1 MMTTIWAGFWST
13 RDRAVRRWLYGI
25 SGAAAGITVSLWG
38 QVALAACTPG
48 AQCVVN
54 DGSLRTVADETFVAA
69 ASGPFNA
76 ALVATGTNS
85 TIVGERLTLNAQ
97 PSLGFMAAF
106 AGSNSTIVLEDSSV
120 TGWYGLRADG
130 FGSVISMENGTIN
143 AQDRAVHLLNSGAI
157 SLTNVVIQSSSKEYG
172 VDVGYSLGGTGGNSF
187 FMTGGS
193 ITNDTS
199 AALSYSNSS
208 AVTLTDVDISG
219 RGAWSIYGSS
229 GGLYNYFSMTGG
241 TVNHVGNPG
250 SETAVQ
256 LGHGDAELDGVRIIS
271 NTGGIRS
278 MSDTGPVNL
287 DMKNFVIEAGNKS
300 FGDGIEANKNS
311 RVRLEDGSIKTLGD
325 TAHGI
330 WYSENQSNPL
340 LDLDRVKIETF
351 GASAMGV
358 LSQTGHGTLDD
369 VDIAV
374 HGSGAYGLYHNPN
387 SSADPSSIVMT
398 GGSIAADGNGAGGVY
413 AVNQGNVALDGV
425 KVTTRA
431 GYGVML
437 VYNSDATIR
446 NGSSIHTEGAAGYGL
461 VFIDTTPPNTNSMTV
476 EGSTVQAKDA
486 VAVLAQGGVDTV
498 NVWNGS
504 TIRGDFLASA
514 QSRIVS
520 GTAYGSHVIFN
531 AQDSQLFGHTRITEP
546 APGLTANR
554 LTMNLGANSVWTLQ
568 PSVVTLTAQGSPMQR
583 SDVSFLNIDGGAV
596 VFDSAVGTPDWAQT
610 LVVGS
615 GYTAGN
621 TAVYNA
627 GAGGASITL
636 NTRLNPGGALADQQT
651 DRLLI
656 NGDVSGTTLITVKEV
671 AGSPGGLTSPTG
683 ANLASEGISLV
694 QASGAAQESSFAL
707 AGGYVAMGGLPYRY
721 DLYAYGPGS
730 SRGDADA
737 SQKLVDVGG
746 TNPHWDWR
754 LQNAL
759 IPDKPD
765 ETPPGGTPDPGEP
778 INPGEPAD
786 PVPNPD
792 EPPVLAVV
800 PQVPSYLAAPNAL
813 FVAGLQ
819 DLGNL
824 HLRLGELRG
833 LLGSTITMDQASA
846 ADTVASSRVRE
857 FGSAFVRAYGG
868 DLRYQ
873 THLQARQ
880 YGSDVSMDYAGMQGG
895 GSLYVRNT
903 PTNRLRFGL
912 AGSYGRM
919 SFEPRGVA
927 DTSKTR
933 MDTWMLAPFMTWQN
947 DAGVY
952 VDAILA
958 YGGFSG
964 DVSTRLRGKTSTL
977 KGDNF
982 GASLETGVAIPV
994 AGLTVEPQLQLVYQ
1008 RLKFDRTQDVDGF
1021 PVDLGTLEQ
1030 WKLRAGGKV
1039 QKTFYTAA
1047 GSRIRLYGNL
1057 NVMHGLGNAQSV
1069 WLGSSF
1075 LVGKP
1080 GTTLE
1085 TGLGAS
1091 LTLADANT
1099 AVYASV
1105 ARQQRIGSAGLD
1117 GWTFNLGGKFRF

>member
-1 MMTTIWAGFWST
+1 MTTIQIGLGST
-13 RDRAVRRWLYGI
+13 RDRALHRWFYGV
-25 SGAAAGITVSLWG
+25 SGVAAGLVSLWG
-38 QVALAACTPG
+38 QAALAACTSG

-54 DGSLRTVADETFVAA
+54 DGSLLTVADQTFVSA
-69 ASGPFNA
+69 ASGSLNA
-76 ALVATGTNS
+76 ALVATGSGS
-85 TIVGERLTLNAQ
+85 TIVGERLTLIAQ
-97 PSLGFMAAF
+97 PSLGFTAAF
-106 AGSNSTIVLEDSSV
+106 AGSNSTIVLKDSSV

-130 FGSVISMENGTIN
+130 FGSVISMENGTIKAN
-143 AQDRAVHLLNSGAI
+143 DRAVYLLNSGAM
-157 SLTNVVIQSSSKEYG
+157 SLTNVDIQSSSKESA
-172 VDVGYSLGGTGGNSF
+172 VDIGSLGGTGGNSF

-199 AALSYSNSS
+199 TVLSYSNSS
-208 AVTLTDVDISG
+208 AVTLIDVDINGSG
-219 RGAWSIYGSS
+219 SWSIYGSS

-241 TVNHVGNPG
+241 TVTHTGNSG
-250 SETAVQ
+250 SETAMQ
-256 LGHGDAELDGVRIIS
+256 LGHGDAEIDGTRIIS
-271 NTGGIRS
+271 STGGIRTQ
-278 MSDTGPVNL
+278 SDIGPVNL

-311 RVRLEDGSIKTLGD
+311 RVRLEDGSIKTVGD
-325 TAHGI
+325 SGHGI
-330 WYSENQSNPL
+330 WYSPSQSDPL
-340 LDLDRVKIETF
+340 LDIDRVKIETF

-358 LSQTGHGTLDD
+358 LSQAGHGKLDD
-369 VDIAV
+369 VDIGV
-374 HGSGAYGLYHNPN
+374 HGSGAYGLYHNPL
-387 SSADPSSIVMT
+387 SSSVASSLVMT

-413 AVNQGNVALDGV
+413 AVNQGNVTLDGV

-446 NGSSIHTEGAAGYGL
+446 NGSSIHTEGTTGYGL
-461 VFIDTTPPNTNSMTV
+461 VFIDTTPPNTNSITV
-476 EGSTVQAKDA
+476 EGSTVQAKDT

-498 NVWNGS
+498 NVWNGA
-504 TIRGDFLASA
+504 TIRGDYLASA

-531 AQDSQLFGHTRITEP
+531 TQDSQLFGHTRITEP

-568 PSVVTLTAQGSPMQR
+568 PSVVTLTQGSPIRR
-583 SDVSFLNIDGGAV
+583 SDVSFLNLDGGAI
-596 VFDSAVGTPDWAQT
+596 VFDAPAGVPDWAQT

-615 GYTAGN
+615 GHTGGN
-621 TAVYNA
+621 TAVYNV
-627 GAGGASITL
+627 GAGGGAITL
-636 NTRLNPGGALADQQT
+636 NTWLNAGGALADQQT

-671 AGSPGGLTSPTG
+671 PGSPGGLTSPTG

-694 QASGAAQESSFAL
+694 QASGSAVQNAFAL
-707 AGGYVAMGGLPYRY
+707 AGGYVAMGSLPYRY
-721 DLYAYGPGS
+721 ELYAYGPGA

-746 TNPHWDWR
+746 STPHWDWR
-754 LQNAL
+754 LQNVL
-759 IPDKPD
+759 IPD
-765 ETPPGGTPDPGEP
+765 ESGG
-778 INPGEPAD
+778 
-786 PVPNPD
+786 
-792 EPPVLAVV
+792 LAVV

-857 FGSAFVRAYGG
+857 SGSAFVRAYGG
-868 DLRYQ
+868 NLRYQ

-880 YGSDVSMDYAGMQGG
+880 YGSDVGMEYAGMQAG

-903 PTNRLRFGL
+903 RTNRLRFGL
-912 AGSYGRM
+912 AGSYGKL
-919 SFEPRGVA
+919 SFVPHGVA
-927 DTSKTR
+927 DTRKTR
-933 MDTWMLAPFMTWQN
+933 VDTWMLAPFVTWQN
-947 DAGVY
+947 AEGVY
-952 VDAILA
+952 VDAIFA
-958 YGGFSG
+958 YGSFSG
-964 DVSTRLRGKTSTL
+964 DVTTRLRGKTSTL
-977 KGDNF
+977 KGDHF
-982 GASLETGVAIPV
+982 GASLETGVTLSV
-994 AGLTVEPQLQLVYQ
+994 GGLEVEPQLQLVYQ

-1021 PVDLGTLEQ
+1021 PVNLGALDQ
-1030 WKLRAGGKV
+1030 WRLRAGGKI
-1039 QKTFYTAA
+1039 QKTFHTAA
-1047 GSRIRLYGNL
+1047 GNRVRLYGNL

-1069 WLGSSF
+1069 WLGRSF

-1085 TGLGAS
+1085 TGLGISA
-1091 LTLADANT
+1091 TLADDNT